1 MLFRISSILALLFC
15 SYACRTAGDGDQ
27 EVKAP
32 LPLTAVV
39 NNSDP
44 VLQRVVGGLTKK
56 YSENREEICTIVRGD
71 IANIS
76 EVDQAI
82 LNLSRQELAE
92 GFIFRPQIPSI
103 QYFAFIGKEAILLAE
118 TGDEK
123 VRYRRPEGEVGNPS
137 LDVLM
142 NNFESKCGDKNA
154 TP

>member
-1 MLFRISSILALLFC
+1 MLIRNCSIVFLLLS
-15 SYACRTAGDGDQ
+15 SYACRTSGDSEP
-27 EVKAP
+27 EVKTPPP
-32 LPLTAVV
+32 LALEITS
-39 NNSDP
+39 SDP
-44 VLQRVVGGLTKK
+44 ILQRVVGGLTKK
-56 YSENREEICTIVRGD
+56 YSENREETCTIVRGD
-71 IANIS
+71 IANLS

-103 QYFAFIGKEAILLAE
+103 QYFAFIGKEAVLLAE

-137 LDVLM
+137 LDILM
-142 NNFESKCGDKNA
+142 NNFESKCGEKNA